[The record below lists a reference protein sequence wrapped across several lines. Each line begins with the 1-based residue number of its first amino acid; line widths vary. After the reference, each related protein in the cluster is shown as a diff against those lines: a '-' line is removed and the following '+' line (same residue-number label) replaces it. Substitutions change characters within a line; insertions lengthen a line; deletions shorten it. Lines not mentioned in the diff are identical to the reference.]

1 MIRTLIDFALRNRL
15 MILGGSLV
23 LFVWG
28 IFSFHALPIEAYP
41 DVADTYVQIITQWP
55 GHAAEEVEQQITV
68 PLEVQLN
75 GVAHLT
81 HLRSVSLSGLSM
93 ITIIY
98 DDDITTFNARQ
109 EVLDRVGQVTLPLNV
124 NPGIGPDYSP
134 TGQIMFYTL
143 TSTNP
148 KYDVMELKSLNDWVV
163 VNQLK
168 SVPNIVDVNPFGG
181 PTREYQVQ
189 LDPGKLV
196 SYGLSLAQVE
206 TALTANN
213 INAGG
218 GFIERGEQAL
228 NVRAVGL
235 MQTTD
240 DIAATV
246 VKVLNGTPVRVRD
259 LGNVVQAPKVRL
271 GQLGKTIRC
280 GPAIPEC
287 SAQERKDG
295 TIVNNDDVVEGIVLL
310 RKGAVAETT
319 LEALHQKIDELNG
332 TNGKVGLLPQGV
344 KFVAHLDR
352 SELMHHTTHTVL
364 RNLTDGVLLVTL
376 ILFLFLGNVRS
387 ALIVAITIPFSLL
400 FAAILLDLRHIPA
413 NLLSLGALDFG
424 MVVDGSVVMVENIL
438 RHTSFGD
445 RKKTFM
451 ETIAIAAHEVQ
462 RPVFFAR
469 VIIIVSYLPIF
480 TLQRVEG
487 RLFSP
492 MAWTVAF
499 ALLGALVFAL
509 LIAPVLCSMLFNSE
523 MKEWRNPVLE
533 WLNRNY
539 ARTLDWCFDHMK
551 FTLGMGLLGLAL
563 MLFLAMSGIIGSE
576 FLPHL
581 DEGAIWVRGTLAPS
595 TGPSVS
601 IAMAKKA
608 RLVLANFPEVK
619 QVISQVGRPDDGS
632 DASGFYNTEFFVDLY
647 PREDWRSDFHGKKDE
662 LIAAMDKQLQQ
673 FPGVDWNFSQPISD
687 NVEEAVSGVKGELAV
702 KLFGT
707 DLKTLEAKADEMQA
721 VMAQV
726 PGVADLGTFQVR
738 GQPNVNLNIDRAA
751 ADRFG
756 INVSDIQDAVETAV
770 GGKALTQILIGEQRY
785 DLTVRYQPQ
794 FRRSVEDISNI
805 RILAP
810 TGERVALSQ
819 LCTVALDDGAS
830 TIYREGNSRYI
841 AIKYSVRGRDL
852 GSTVRQAIEEV
863 GKKVKLPE
871 GYHLD
876 WTGEYESQQRANRRL
891 AIIVPVT
898 LLLMSFILYSAFS
911 SWKWVMLILAVVALS
926 PLGGF
931 LSLLVTG
938 THFSVSSG
946 LGFLALIGV
955 SVEIGVIM
963 IEYINQLRTRG
974 MPVRDAAKE
983 GAALRLRPIMMTMLV
998 ATLGLLPAAMSH
1010 DIGSDSQRPFAI
1022 VIVGGLI
1029 VELLVSVILWPTLY
1043 VFWARPGDRLPP
1055 SEQSFMSEGEHVD

>member
-1 MIRTLIDFALRNRL
+1 LIRALIDFALRNRL
-15 MILGGSLV
+15 LVLGGTLV
-23 LFVWG
+23 LFGWG
-28 IFSFHALPIEAYP
+28 IVSFHNLPIEAYP
-41 DVADTYVQIITQWP
+41 DVADTYAQVITQWP

-68 PLEVQLN
+68 PLEVNLN

-81 HLRSVSLSGLSM
+81 HLRSVSLAGLSV
-93 ITIIY
+93 ITMIY

-109 EVLDRVGQVTLPLNV
+109 EVLDRLQLVTLPPGV
-124 NPGIGPDYSP
+124 NPGLGPDYSP

-143 TSTNP
+143 TSINP
-148 KYDVMELKSLNDWVV
+148 KYDAMELKTLNDWFV

-168 SVPNIVDVNPFGG
+168 SVPNIVDVNRFGG
-181 PTREYQVQ
+181 PTREYQVRI
-189 LDPGKLV
+189 DPGKLV
-196 SYGLSLAQVE
+196 AYGLSLAQAE
-206 TALTANN
+206 QALAANN
-213 INAGG
+213 TNAGG
-218 GFIERGEQAL
+218 GFIERGQQAL
-228 NVRAVGL
+228 NVRALGL

-246 VKVLNGTPVRVRD
+246 VKVQNGTPVRVRD

-271 GQLGKTIRC
+271 GQLGKTIRH
-280 GPAIPEC
+280 E
-287 SAQERKDG
+287 DG
-295 TIVNNDDVVEGIVLL
+295 TAINDDDVVEGIVLL

-319 LEALHQKIDELNG
+319 LASLHQKIDELNG
-332 TNGKVGLLPQGV
+332 TNRYRGLLPAGV
-344 KFVAHLDR
+344 KFVPHLDR
-352 SELMHHTTHTVL
+352 SDLMRYTTHTVL
-364 RNLTDGVLLVTL
+364 RNLTDGVVLVTL
-376 ILFLFLGNVRS
+376 VLFLFLGNVRS
-387 ALIVAITIPFSLL
+387 ALIVTFTIPFSLL

-438 RHTSFGD
+438 RHASFAD
-445 RKKTFM
+445 RRKSFT
-451 ETIAIAAHEVQ
+451 EIIAVAAHEVQ

-469 VIIIVSYLPIF
+469 IIIIVSYLPIF

-509 LIAPVLCSMLFNSE
+509 LIAPVLCSYLFSGT

-533 WLNRNY
+533 WLNRSY
-539 ARTLDWCFDHMK
+539 GRTLDWCFDHMK
-551 FTLGMGLLGLAL
+551 LTLGLGLLCAGVI
-563 MLFLAMSGIIGSE
+563 LFFAFSGIIGSE

-595 TGPSVS
+595 TGPSTGIGV
-601 IAMAKKA
+601 ANQA

-619 QVISQVGRPDDGS
+619 QVVSQVGRPDDGS
-632 DASGFYNTEFFVDLY
+632 DASGFYNTEFFVDLL
-647 PREDWRSDFHGKKDE
+647 PRSEWRKQFKRKDD
-662 LIAAMDKQLQQ
+662 LIAAMDGALNK

-702 KLFGT
+702 KLFGR
-707 DLKTLEAKADEMQA
+707 DLKVLEQKAAEMQT
-721 VMAQV
+721 VMSQI

-738 GQPNVNLNIDRAA
+738 GQPNVNLVVDRAA
-751 ADRFG
+751 ADRFA
-756 INVSDIQDAVETAV
+756 INVSDIQDAVEGAV
-770 GGKALTQILIGEQRY
+770 GGKAVSQILIQEQRY

-794 FRRSVEDISNI
+794 FRKTVEDVSSI

-810 TGERVALSQ
+810 SGERVSLGQVSRIS
-819 LCTVALDDGAS
+819 LDDGAS
-830 TIYREGNSRYI
+830 TIYREGSSRYI

-852 GSTVRQAIEEV
+852 GSTVRQAIDEV
-863 GKKVKLPE
+863 GQKVQLPE

-891 AIIVPVT
+891 AFIVPIT
-898 LLLMSFILYSAFS
+898 LLLMSFILYSAFG
-911 SWKWVMLILAVVALS
+911 SWKWVGLILAVVALA

-963 IEYINQLRTRG
+963 VEYINQLRTRG
-974 MPVRDAAKE
+974 LPVREAAKE
-983 GAALRLRPIMMTMLV
+983 GAQLRLRPIMMTMLV

-1029 VELLVSVILWPTLY
+1029 VELVVSVILWPTLY
-1043 VFWARPGDRLPP
+1043 VFWARPGDKLPP
-1055 SEQSFMSEGEHVD
+1055 SEQSFMAEGEHVD

>member
-1 MIRTLIDFALRNRL
+1 MIRKAIDIALTNPL
-15 MILGGSLV
+15 LVLGGALV

-28 IFSFHALPIEAYP
+28 IISFHALPIEAYP
-41 DVADTYVQIITQWP
+41 DVADTYAQVITQWP

-68 PLEVQLN
+68 PLEVELN

-81 HLRSVSLSGLSM
+81 HLRSASLAGLSI

-109 EVLDRVGQVTLPLNV
+109 EVLDRLQMVTLPTGV
-124 NPGIGPDYSP
+124 NPNIGPDYSP

-143 TSTNP
+143 ASSNP
-148 KYDVMELKSLNDWVV
+148 KYDVMELKSLNDWFV

-189 LDPGKLV
+189 LDAGKLV

-206 TALTANN
+206 NALVANN

-246 VKVLNGTPVRVRD
+246 VKAQNGTPVRVRD
-259 LGNVVQAPKVRL
+259 LGIVVQAPKVRL
-271 GQLGKTIRC
+271 GQLGKTIRK
-280 GPAIPEC
+280 E
-287 SAQERKDG
+287 DG
-295 TIVNNDDVVEGIVLL
+295 TILNEDDVVEGIILL

-319 LEALHQKIDELNG
+319 LVALHNKIDELNG
-332 TNGKVGLLPQGV
+332 VSGKAGLLPVGV
-344 KFVAHLDR
+344 KLVPHLDR
-352 SELMHHTTHTVL
+352 SQLMHHTTHTVL

-400 FAAILLDLRHIPA
+400 FAAILLDLRQIPA

-445 RKKTFM
+445 KKKSFS
-451 ETIAIAAHEVQ
+451 EIIAIAAHEVQ

-509 LIAPVLCSMLFNSE
+509 LIAPVLCSMLFKRD

-533 WLNRNY
+533 WLNHNY
-539 ARTLDWCFDHMK
+539 GRALDWCFDHMK
-551 FTLGMGLLGLAL
+551 FTLGMGLLSLAV
-563 MLFLAMSGIIGSE
+563 MLFLMMSGTIGSE

-595 TGPSVS
+595 TGPSAS
-601 IAMAKKA
+601 IAMAKQA
-608 RLVLANFPEVK
+608 RLMLAGFPEVN
-619 QVISQVGRPDDGS
+619 QVVSQVGRPDDGS
-632 DASGFYNTEFFVDLY
+632 DASGFYNTEFFVDLH
-647 PREDWRSDFHGKKDE
+647 PREQWRSEYHTKDE

-702 KLFGT
+702 KLFGR
-707 DLKTLEAKADEMQA
+707 DLKMLEAKADEMQA
-721 VMAQV
+721 VMSQV

-738 GQPNVNLNIDRAA
+738 GQPNVNLNVDRSA

-756 INVSDIQDAVETAV
+756 INVSDIQDAVESAV

-794 FRRSVEDISNI
+794 YRRTVEDISNI

-810 TGERVALSQ
+810 SGERVALSQ
-819 LCTVALDDGAS
+819 LCNIALDDGAS

-898 LLLMSFILYSAFS
+898 LLLMAFILYSAFG
-911 SWKWVMLILAVVALS
+911 SWKWVGLILAVVALS

-931 LSLLVTG
+931 LSLLLTG

-963 IEYINQLRTRG
+963 VEYINQLRTRG

-1055 SEQSFMSEGEHVD
+1055 SEQSFMAEGEHVD

>member
-1 MIRTLIDFALRNRL
+1 MIRYLIDFALRNR
-15 MILGGSLV
+15 ILVLSVAVV

-28 IFSFHALPIEAYP
+28 IISFHNLPIEAYP
-41 DVADTYVQIITQWP
+41 DVADTYAQVITQWP

-68 PLEVQLN
+68 PLEVILN
-75 GVAHLT
+75 GVAHMT
-81 HLRSVSLSGLSM
+81 HLRSTSLAGLSV

-98 DDDITTFNARQ
+98 DDETTTFNARQ
-109 EVLDRVGQVTLPLNV
+109 EVLDRLQLATLPTGV
-124 NPGIGPDYSP
+124 NPGLGPDYSP

-143 TSTNP
+143 QSTNP
-148 KYDVMELKSLNDWVV
+148 KYDVMELKTLNEWYV

-168 SVPNIVDVNPFGG
+168 TVPNVVDVNPFGG

-189 LDPGKLV
+189 IDPSRLV
-196 SYGLSLAQVE
+196 SYGLSLSQVE
-206 TALTANN
+206 QALAANN
-213 INAGG
+213 TNAGG

-235 MQTTD
+235 MQTTN

-246 VKVLNGTPVRVRD
+246 VKVQNGTPVRVRD
-259 LGNVVQAPKVRL
+259 LAVVVQAPKVRL
-271 GQLGKTIRC
+271 GQLGKTIRH
-280 GPAIPEC
+280 EN
-287 SAQERKDG
+287 G
-295 TIVNNDDVVEGIVLL
+295 TVINDDDVVEGIVLL
-310 RKGAVAETT
+310 RKGAEADST
-319 LEALHQKIDELNG
+319 LDALHDKIAHLNEHQ
-332 TNGKVGLLPQGV
+332 LPRGV
-344 KFVAHLDR
+344 KLVPHLDR
-352 SELMHHTTHTVL
+352 SDLVHYTTHTVL

-376 ILFLFLGNVRS
+376 VLFLFLGNVRS
-387 ALIVAITIPFSLL
+387 ALIVTITIPFALL
-400 FAAILLDLRHIPA
+400 FAAILLDLSHIPA

-424 MVVDGSVVMVENIL
+424 MVVDGSVVMIENIL
-438 RHTSFGD
+438 RHAEYG
-445 RKKTFM
+445 RGKRTFLEM
-451 ETIAIAAHEVQ
+451 IGTAAHEVQ

-469 VIIIVSYLPIF
+469 IIIIVSYLPIF

-487 RLFSP
+487 RLFRP

-499 ALLGALVFAL
+499 ALLGALLFAL
-509 LIAPVLCSMLFNSE
+509 LIAPVLCTLLFKDE
-523 MKEWRNPVLE
+523 IKEWRNPVFH
-533 WLNRNY
+533 WLQERY
-539 ARTLDWCFDHMK
+539 GRQLDWCFDHMK
-551 FTLGMGLLGLAL
+551 LTLGLGVAALAV
-563 MLFLAMSGIIGSE
+563 MLFLGFGGVIGSE

-581 DEGAIWVRGTLAPS
+581 DEGAIWIRGTLAPS
-595 TGPSVS
+595 TGPTTGV
-601 IAMAKKA
+601 ALAKNA
-608 RLVLANFPEVK
+608 RRTLANFPEVT
-619 QVISQVGRPDDGS
+619 QVVSQVGRPDDGS
-632 DASGFYNTEFFVDLY
+632 DASGFYNTEFFVDLL
-647 PREDWRSDFHGKKDE
+647 PRSKWRSEFKTKDD
-662 LIAAMDKQLQQ
+662 LIAAMDTELSK

-707 DLKTLEAKADEMQA
+707 DLKVLEAKANEIQA
-721 VMAQV
+721 VMRRI

-738 GQPNVNLNIDRAA
+738 GQPNVNLVVDRTA

-756 INVSDIQDAVETAV
+756 INVGDVQDAVETAV
-770 GGKALTQILIGEQRY
+770 GGKAVSQILIGEQRY
-785 DLTVRYQPQ
+785 DLTVRYLAT
-794 FRRSVEDISNI
+794 FRKTVEDVANI

-810 TGERVALSQ
+810 SGERVSLGQ
-819 LCTVALDDGAS
+819 LCQIKLEDGAS
-830 TIYREGNSRYI
+830 NIYREGNSRYV

-863 GKKVKLPE
+863 RQKVHLDE

-891 AIIVPVT
+891 AVIVPVT
-898 LLLMSFILYSAFS
+898 LLLMSFILYSAFD
-911 SWKWVMLILAVVALS
+911 SWKWVGLILAVVGLS

-931 LSLLVTG
+931 LSLLLTG

-963 IEYINQLRTRG
+963 VEYINQLRTRG
-974 MPVRDAAKE
+974 MNPREAAKE
-983 GAALRLRPIMMTMLV
+983 GALLRLRPIMMTMLV

-1029 VELLVSVILWPTLY
+1029 VELFISIVLLPTLY
-1043 VFWARPGDRLPP
+1043 VFWARKDDKLPP
-1055 SEQSFMSEGEHVD
+1055 PEITFIEEGEHVD

>member
-1 MIRTLIDFALRNRL
+1 MIRYLIDFALRNR
-15 MILGGSLV
+15 ILVLSVAVV

-28 IFSFHALPIEAYP
+28 IISFHNLPIEAYP
-41 DVADTYVQIITQWP
+41 DVADTYAQVITQWP
-55 GHAAEEVEQQITV
+55 GHAAEEVEQQLTV
-68 PLEVQLN
+68 PLEVILN
-75 GVAHLT
+75 GVAHMT
-81 HLRSVSLSGLSM
+81 HLRSTSLAGLSV

-98 DDDITTFNARQ
+98 DDQTTTFNARQ
-109 EVLDRVGQVTLPLNV
+109 EVLDRLQLATLPAGV
-124 NPGIGPDYSP
+124 NPGLGPDYSP

-143 TSTNP
+143 QSTNP
-148 KYDVMELKSLNDWVV
+148 KYDVMELKTLNEWYV

-168 SVPNIVDVNPFGG
+168 TVPNVVDVNPFGG

-189 LDPGKLV
+189 IDPGKLV
-196 SYGLSLAQVE
+196 AYGLSLSQVE
-206 TALTANN
+206 QALAANN
-213 INAGG
+213 TNAGG

-246 VKVLNGTPVRVRD
+246 VKVQNGTPVRVRD
-259 LGNVVQAPKVRL
+259 LAVVVQAPKVRL
-271 GQLGKTIRC
+271 GQLGKTIRH
-280 GPAIPEC
+280 E
-287 SAQERKDG
+287 DG
-295 TIVNNDDVVEGIVLL
+295 TVINDDDVVEGIVLL
-310 RKGAVAETT
+310 RKGAEADST
-319 LEALHQKIDELNG
+319 LDALHEKIAQLNEHQM
-332 TNGKVGLLPQGV
+332 PAGV
-344 KFVAHLDR
+344 KLVPHLDR
-352 SELMHHTTHTVL
+352 SDLVHYTTHTVL

-376 ILFLFLGNVRS
+376 VLFLFLGNVRS
-387 ALIVAITIPFSLL
+387 ALIVTITIPFALL
-400 FAAILLDLRHIPA
+400 FAAILLDLSHIPA

-424 MVVDGSVVMVENIL
+424 MVVDGSVVMIENIL
-438 RHTSFGD
+438 RHAEYG
-445 RKKTFM
+445 RGKKTFLEM
-451 ETIAIAAHEVQ
+451 IGTAAHEVQ

-469 VIIIVSYLPIF
+469 IIIIVSYLPIF

-487 RLFSP
+487 RLFRP

-499 ALLGALVFAL
+499 ALLGALLFAL
-509 LIAPVLCSMLFNSE
+509 LIAPVLCTLLFKDE
-523 MKEWRNPVLE
+523 IKEWHNPVFH
-533 WLNRNY
+533 WLQERY
-539 ARTLDWCFDHMK
+539 GRQLDWCFDHMK
-551 FTLGMGLLGLAL
+551 LTLGLGAAAFVV
-563 MLFLAMSGIIGSE
+563 MLFLAFGGVIGSE

-595 TGPSVS
+595 TGPSAAIS
-601 IAMAKKA
+601 LAEQA
-608 RLVLANFPEVK
+608 RRALANFPEVT
-619 QVISQVGRPDDGS
+619 QVVSQVGRPDDGS
-632 DASGFYNTEFFVDLY
+632 DASGFYNTEFFVDLL
-647 PREDWRSDFHGKKDE
+647 PRSKWRSDFKTKDD
-662 LIAAMDKQLQQ
+662 LISAMDRELSR

-707 DLKTLEAKADEMQA
+707 DLKVLEAKANEIQA
-721 VMAQV
+721 LMSRI

-738 GQPNVNLNIDRAA
+738 GQPNVNLVVDRAA

-756 INVSDIQDAVETAV
+756 INVSDVQDAVETAV
-770 GGKALTQILIGEQRY
+770 GGKAVSQILIREQRY
-785 DLTVRYQPQ
+785 DLAVRYQAP
-794 FRRSVEDISNI
+794 FRKTVEDVANI

-810 TGERVALSQ
+810 SGERVSLGQ
-819 LCTVALDDGAS
+819 LCQIKLEDGAS
-830 TIYREGNSRYI
+830 NIYREGNSRYV

-863 GKKVKLPE
+863 RQKVRLDE

-891 AIIVPVT
+891 AFIVPIT
-898 LLLMSFILYSAFS
+898 LLLMSFILYSAFD
-911 SWKWVMLILAVVALS
+911 SWKWVGLILAVVGLS

-931 LSLLVTG
+931 LSLLLTG

-963 IEYINQLRTRG
+963 VEYINQLRTRG
-974 MPVRDAAKE
+974 MNPREAARE
-983 GAALRLRPIMMTMLV
+983 GALLRLRPIMMTMLV

-1029 VELLVSVILWPTLY
+1029 VELFISIVLLPTLY
-1043 VFWARPGDRLPP
+1043 VFWARKSDKLPLP
-1055 SEQSFMSEGEHVD
+1055 ELGFIEEGEHVD

>member
-1 MIRTLIDFALRNRL
+1 MIRKAIDFALTNSL
-15 MILGGSLV
+15 LVLGGALV

-28 IFSFHALPIEAYP
+28 VVSFHNLPIEAYP

-55 GHAAEEVEQQITV
+55 GHAAEEVEQQITI

-75 GVAHLT
+75 GVPHLT
-81 HLRSVSLSGLSM
+81 HLRSVSLMGLSM
-93 ITIIY
+93 ITMIY
-98 DDDITTFNARQ
+98 DDEITTFTARQ
-109 EVLDRVGQVTLPLNV
+109 EVLDRLAQATMPPNV
-124 NPGIGPDYSP
+124 NPGLGPDYSP

-148 KYDVMELKSLNDWVV
+148 KYDVMELKALQDWFVL
-163 VNQLK
+163 NQLK
-168 SVPNIVDVNPFGG
+168 SVPNVVDVNIFGG

-196 SYGLSLAQVE
+196 SYSLSLSTVE
-206 TALTANN
+206 QALANNN

-218 GFIERGEQAL
+218 GFIERGQQSL

-246 VKVLNGTPVRVRD
+246 VKVQNGTPVRVRD

-271 GQLGKTIRC
+271 GQLGKTIRT
-280 GPAIPEC
+280 E
-287 SAQERKDG
+287 DG
-295 TIVNNDDVVEGIVLL
+295 TILNDNDVVEGIVLL
-310 RKGAVAETT
+310 RKSAVAEET
-319 LEALHQKIDELNG
+319 LDELHKKIDELNG
-332 TNGKVGLLPQGV
+332 TKGKPGLLPAGV
-344 KFVAHLDR
+344 KFVPHLDR
-352 SELMHHTTHTVL
+352 SQLVRYTTHTVL
-364 RNLTDGVLLVTL
+364 TNLTHGVLLVTL
-376 ILFLFLGNVRS
+376 VLFLFLGNVRS
-387 ALIVAITIPFSLL
+387 ALVVTFTIPFSLL
-400 FAAILLDLRHIPA
+400 FASILLDLRHIPA

-438 RHTSFGD
+438 RHASFSNQ
-445 RKKTFM
+445 KKSFLEIVST
-451 ETIAIAAHEVQ
+451 AAHEVNK
-462 RPVFFAR
+462 PVFFSLT
-469 VIIIVSYLPIF
+469 IIIVAYLPIF

-499 ALLGALVFAL
+499 ALLGALVFSL
-509 LIAPVLCSMLFNSE
+509 FIAPVLCLLLFKSGIH
-523 MKEWRNPVLE
+523 EWRNPVLE
-533 WLNRNY
+533 WVNRNY
-539 ARTLDWCFDHMK
+539 GRALDWCFDHLK
-551 FTLGMGLLGLAL
+551 FTLGGGLIALAV

-595 TGPSVS
+595 TGPSTG
-601 IAMAKKA
+601 IELARQA
-608 RLVLANFPEVK
+608 RLALVRDFPEVT
-619 QVISQVGRPDDGS
+619 QSVSQVGRPDDGS
-632 DASGFYNTEFFVDLY
+632 DASGFYNTEFFVDLL
-647 PREDWRSDFHGKKDE
+647 PRKKWRHQFHSKDA
-662 LIAAMDKQLQQ
+662 LIAAMDKDLQQ

-707 DLKTLEAKADEMQA
+707 DLKTLEEKADQIQA
-721 VMAQV
+721 VMSQI

-738 GQPNVNLNIDRAA
+738 GQPNVNLNVDRAA

-756 INVSDIQDAVETAV
+756 INVSDIQDAIETAV
-770 GGKALTQILIGEQRY
+770 GGKAVSQILIREQRF
-785 DLTVRYQPQ
+785 DMTVRYQPQ
-794 FRRSVEDISNI
+794 YRQSVEDIANI

-810 TGERVALSQ
+810 SGERVSLAQ
-819 LCTVALDDGAS
+819 LCKITLDDGAS

-863 GKKVKLPE
+863 GEKVQLPE

-876 WTGEYESQQRANRRL
+876 WTGEYESQKRANRRL
-891 AIIVPVT
+891 SYIVPLT
-898 LLLMSFILYSAFS
+898 LLLMSFILYIAFG
-911 SWKWVMLILAVVALS
+911 SWKWVGFILAVVALA

-931 LSLLVTG
+931 LSLLMTG

-963 IEYINQLRTRG
+963 LEYINQLRTRG
-974 MPVRDAAKE
+974 LPVREAAKE
-983 GAALRLRPIMMTMLV
+983 GASLRLRPIMMTMLV

-1029 VELLVSVILWPTLY
+1029 VEMFICVILWPTLY

-1055 SEQSFMSEGEHVD
+1055 PEHGFVEDGEHVD

>member
-1 MIRTLIDFALRNRL
+1 MIRALIDFALRNRL
-15 MILGGSLV
+15 LVLGGALV

-28 IFSFHALPIEAYP
+28 IISFHNLPIEAYP
-41 DVADTYVQIITQWP
+41 DVADTYTQVITQWP

-68 PLEVQLN
+68 PLEVDLN

-81 HLRSVSLSGLSM
+81 HLRSVSLAGLSI

-98 DDDITTFNARQ
+98 DDDVTTFDARE
-109 EVLDRVGQVTLPLNV
+109 EVIQRLQNVTLPNGV
-124 NPGIGPDYSP
+124 NPSLGPDYSP

-143 TSTNP
+143 QSTNP
-148 KYDVMELKSLNDWVV
+148 KYDVMELKTLNDWFV

-168 SVPNIVDVNPFGG
+168 SVPNVVDVNPFGG

-189 LDPGKLV
+189 IDPNKLV
-196 SYGLSLAQVE
+196 SYGLSLTQVE
-206 TALTANN
+206 QAIAANN
-213 INAGG
+213 TNAGG
-218 GFIERGEQAL
+218 GFIERGQQAL

-235 MQTTD
+235 MQTTG

-246 VKVLNGTPVRVRD
+246 VKVQDGTPVRVRD
-259 LGNVVQAPKVRL
+259 LANATQAPKVRL
-271 GQLGKTIRC
+271 GQLGKTIRR
-280 GPAIPEC
+280 
-287 SAQERKDG
+287 QDG
-295 TIVNNDDVVEGIVLL
+295 TIINDNDVVEGIVLL
-310 RKGAVAETT
+310 RKGAEADAT
-319 LEALHQKIDELNG
+319 LDALHQKIAQLNS
-332 TNGKVGLLPQGV
+332 GLLPPGV
-344 KFVAHLDR
+344 KFVPHLDR
-352 SELMHHTTHTVL
+352 SDLVHYTTHTVL

-387 ALIVAITIPFSLL
+387 ALIVTVTIPFSLL
-400 FAAILLDLRHIPA
+400 FAAILLDLQHIPA

-438 RHTSFGD
+438 RHTAFGNAK
-445 RKKTFM
+445 RSFM
-451 ETIAIAAHEVQ
+451 ETIAVAAHEVQ

-469 VIIIVSYLPIF
+469 IIIIVAYLPIF

-487 RLFSP
+487 RLFRP

-499 ALLGALVFAL
+499 ALLGALIFAL
-509 LIAPVLCSMLFNSE
+509 LIAPVLCSMLFKERIHEWKNPLLDKLNSA
-523 MKEWRNPVLE
+523 
-533 WLNRNY
+533 Y
-539 ARTLDWCFDHMK
+539 SATLGWCFEHMK
-551 FTLGMGLLGLAL
+551 FTLSAGLLAAAL
-563 MLFLAMSGIIGSE
+563 MIFMAFSGIIGSE

-595 TGPSVS
+595 TGPTAG
-601 IAMAKKA
+601 ITLANQA
-608 RLVLANFPEVK
+608 RLVLADFPEVK
-619 QVISQVGRPDDGS
+619 QVVSQVGRPDDGS
-632 DASGFYNTEFFVDLY
+632 DASGFYNTEFFVDLL
-647 PREDWRSDFHGKKDE
+647 PRSQWRKQFPTKDD
-662 LIAAMDKQLQQ
+662 LIGAMDKALDQ

-702 KLFGT
+702 KLFGR
-707 DLKTLEAKADEMQA
+707 DLKTLEQKAEEMQT
-721 VMAQV
+721 VMGQI

-738 GQPNVNLNIDRAA
+738 GQPNVNLVVNRAA

-770 GGKALTQILIGEQRY
+770 GGKAVSQILIGEQRY
-785 DLTVRYQPQ
+785 DLTVRYQE
-794 FRRSVEDISNI
+794 RYRKTVDDIANI

-810 TGERVALSQ
+810 SGERVSLSQ
-819 LCTVALDDGAS
+819 LCQISLDDGAS

-863 GKKVKLPE
+863 RRKVQLPE

-891 AIIVPVT
+891 AVIVPVT
-898 LLLMSFILYSAFS
+898 VLLMAFILYSAFG
-911 SWKWVMLILAVVALS
+911 SWKWVGLILAVVGLS

-931 LSLLVTG
+931 FSLLLTG

-963 IEYINQLRTRG
+963 IEYINQLRVRG
-974 MPVRDAAKE
+974 LPVREAARE
-983 GAALRLRPIMMTMLV
+983 GAGLRLRPIMMTMLV

-1029 VELLVSVILWPTLY
+1029 VELFVSVILWPTLY

-1055 SEQSFMSEGEHVD
+1055 PEHGFVEEGEHVD

>member
-1 MIRTLIDFALRNRL
+1 MIRYLVDFALRNRIMVL
-15 MILGGSLV
+15 SLALI

-28 IFSFHALPIEAYP
+28 IISFHNLPIEAYP
-41 DVADTYVQIITQWP
+41 DVADTYTQIITQWP

-75 GVAHLT
+75 GVPHMT
-81 HLRSVSLSGLSM
+81 HLRSVSLAGLSV

-98 DDDITTFNARQ
+98 DDDVTTFNARQ
-109 EVLDRVGQVTLPLNV
+109 EVLDRLAQATMPTGV
-124 NPGIGPDYSP
+124 NPSLGPDYSP

-148 KYDVMELKSLNDWVV
+148 KYDVMELKTLQDWFVL
-163 VNQLK
+163 NQLK
-168 SVPNIVDVNPFGG
+168 SVPNVVDVNIFGG

-189 LDPGKLV
+189 LDPNKLV
-196 SYGLSLAQVE
+196 SYGLTLGQVE
-206 TALTANN
+206 QALTNNN

-218 GFIERGEQAL
+218 GFIERGDQAL

-235 MQTTD
+235 MVNTD
-240 DIAATV
+240 DIGATV
-246 VKVLNGTPVRVRD
+246 VKAVNGTPVRVRD
-259 LGNVVQAPKVRL
+259 LGVVTQAPKVRL
-271 GQLGKTIRC
+271 GQLGKTIRH
-280 GPAIPEC
+280 E
-287 SAQERKDG
+287 DG
-295 TIVNNDDVVEGIVLL
+295 TLINDDDVVEGIVLL
-310 RKGAVAETT
+310 RKGAEADAT
-319 LEALHQKIDELNG
+319 LNALHKKIDELN
-332 TNGKVGLLPQGV
+332 NGLLPHGV
-344 KFVAHLDR
+344 KFVPHLDR
-352 SELMHHTTHTVL
+352 SDLVHYTTHTVL

-387 ALIVAITIPFSLL
+387 ALVVTITIPFSLL

-424 MVVDGSVVMVENIL
+424 MVVDGSVVMVENIM
-438 RHTSFGD
+438 RHAEFHQENKSLLQIIG
-445 RKKTFM
+445 
-451 ETIAIAAHEVQ
+451 IAAHEVQ

-469 VIIIVSYLPIF
+469 IIIIVSYLPIF

-499 ALLGALVFAL
+499 ALLGALLFAL
-509 LIAPVLCSMLFNSE
+509 LIAPVLCSFLFKDRI
-523 MKEWRNPVLE
+523 KEWRNPVLE
-533 WLNRNY
+533 WLNGIY
-539 ARTLDWCFDHMK
+539 GRTLEWCFDHMK
-551 FTLGMGLLGLAL
+551 ITLGGGVAAFVL
-563 MLFLAMSGIIGSE
+563 MLFLAFSGVIGSE

-595 TGPSVS
+595 TGPSAGIS
-601 IAMAKKA
+601 LANKA
-608 RLVLANFPEVK
+608 RLVLADFPEVK
-619 QVISQVGRPDDGS
+619 QVVSQVGRPDDGS
-632 DASGFYNTEFFVDLY
+632 DASGFYNTEFFVDLL
-647 PREDWRSDFHGKKDE
+647 PRSRWRTQFKTKEE
-662 LIAAMDKQLQQ
+662 LIAAMDKALSR

-702 KLFGT
+702 KLFGP
-707 DLKTLEAKADEMQA
+707 DLKVLEQKANQMQG
-721 VMAQV
+721 VMSNI
-726 PGVADLGTFQVR
+726 PGIADLGVFEVR
-738 GQPNVNLNIDRAA
+738 GQPNVNLVIDRAA

-770 GGKALTQILIGEQRY
+770 GGKAVTQILIGDQRY
-785 DLTVRYQPQ
+785 DLTVRYQEP
-794 FRRSVEDISNI
+794 FRKTVDDIANI
-805 RILAP
+805 RIVSP
-810 TGERVALSQ
+810 SGERVSLGQ
-819 LCTVALDDGAS
+819 VCQIKLEDGAS
-830 TIYREGNSRYI
+830 TIYREGSSRYI

-863 GKKVKLPE
+863 GQKVQLPE

-891 AIIVPVT
+891 AIVVPIT
-898 LLLMSFILYSAFS
+898 LLLMSFILYSAFG
-911 SWKWVMLILAVVALS
+911 SWKWVVLLFAVVALA

-931 LSLLVTG
+931 FSLLLTG

-963 IEYINQLRTRG
+963 LEYINQLRTRG
-974 MPVRDAAKE
+974 RNPREAAKE
-983 GAALRLRPIMMTMLV
+983 GASLRLRPIMMTMLV
-998 ATLGLLPAAMSH
+998 ATLGLLPAALSH

-1029 VELLVSVILWPTLY
+1029 VELFISVILWPTLY
-1043 VFWARPGDRLPP
+1043 VFWARPGDVLPP
-1055 SEQSFMSEGEHVD
+1055 PELGFVSDGEHVD

>member
-1 MIRTLIDFALRNRL
+1 MIRYLIDFALRNR
-15 MILGGSLV
+15 ILVLSV
-23 LFVWG
+23 AAILFVWG
-28 IFSFHALPIEAYP
+28 IISFHNLPIEAYP
-41 DVADTYVQIITQWP
+41 DVADTYAQIITQWP

-75 GVAHLT
+75 GVAHMT
-81 HLRSVSLSGLSM
+81 HLRSTSLAGLSV

-98 DDDITTFNARQ
+98 DDETTTFNARQ
-109 EVLDRVGQVTLPLNV
+109 EVLDRLQLTTLPQGV
-124 NPGIGPDYSP
+124 NPGLGPDYSP

-148 KYDVMELKSLNDWVV
+148 KYDAMELKTLQDWFVL
-163 VNQLK
+163 NQLK
-168 SVPNIVDVNPFGG
+168 SVPNVVDVNIFGG

-196 SYGLSLAQVE
+196 SYGLSLSQVE
-206 TALTANN
+206 QALANNN

-218 GFIERGEQAL
+218 GFIERGQQAL

-235 MQTTD
+235 MQNTD
-240 DIAATV
+240 DIGATL
-246 VKVLNGTPVRVRD
+246 VKVVNGTPVHVRD
-259 LGNVVQAPKVRL
+259 LGVVMQAPKVRL
-271 GQLGKTIRC
+271 GQLGKTIRH
-280 GPAIPEC
+280 E
-287 SAQERKDG
+287 DG
-295 TIVNNDDVVEGIVLL
+295 SLINDDDVVEGIVLL
-310 RKGAVAETT
+310 RKGAEADAT
-319 LEALHQKIDELNG
+319 LDALHLKINELN
-332 TNGKVGLLPQGV
+332 NGLLPKGV
-344 KFVAHLDR
+344 KFVPHLDR
-352 SELMHHTTHTVL
+352 SDLVHYTTHTVL

-376 ILFLFLGNVRS
+376 VLFLFLGNVRS
-387 ALIVAITIPFSLL
+387 ALIVTITIPFALL
-400 FAAILLDLRHIPA
+400 FAAILLDISHIPA

-424 MVVDGSVVMVENIL
+424 MVVDGSVVMIENIL
-438 RHTSFGD
+438 RHAEYGRGKKSFIE
-445 RKKTFM
+445 M
-451 ETIAIAAHEVQ
+451 IATAAHEVQ

-469 VIIIVSYLPIF
+469 IIIIVSYLPIF

-487 RLFSP
+487 RLFRP

-499 ALLGALVFAL
+499 ALLGALLFAL
-509 LIAPVLCSMLFNSE
+509 LIAPVLCTLLFKGE
-523 MKEWRNPVLE
+523 IKEWRNPVFHFLQE
-533 WLNRNY
+533 QY
-539 ARTLDWCFDHMK
+539 GRTLDWCFDHLR
-551 FTLGMGLLGLAL
+551 FTFGMGLAALAL
-563 MLFLAMSGIIGSE
+563 MLFLMFSGIVGSE

-595 TGPSVS
+595 TGPSTGISV
-601 IAMAKKA
+601 ANAGRRALA
-608 RLVLANFPEVK
+608 RFPEVK
-619 QVISQVGRPDDGS
+619 QIVSQVGRPDDGS
-632 DASGFYNTEFFVDLY
+632 DASGFYNTEFFVDLL
-647 PREDWRSDFHGKKDE
+647 PRSEWRSEYKTKDD
-662 LIAAMDKQLQQ
+662 LIAAMDKELGK

-707 DLKTLEAKADEMQA
+707 DLKVLEAKADELQN
-721 VMAQV
+721 VMSKI

-738 GQPNVNLNIDRAA
+738 GQPNVNLIVDRAA

-756 INVSDIQDAVETAV
+756 INVSDVQDAVETAV
-770 GGKALTQILIGEQRY
+770 GGKAVSQILVGEQHY
-785 DLTVRYQPQ
+785 DLTVRYQEP

-810 TGERVALSQ
+810 SGERVSLGQ
-819 LCTVALDDGAS
+819 LCRIKLEDGAS

-863 GKKVKLPE
+863 RHKVQLPE

-891 AIIVPVT
+891 AIIVPIT
-898 LLLMSFILYSAFS
+898 LVLMSFILYSAFD
-911 SWKWVMLILAVVALS
+911 SWKWVALILSVVALS

-931 LSLLVTG
+931 FSLLLTH

-963 IEYINQLRTRG
+963 VEYINQLRTRG
-974 MPVRDAAKE
+974 
-983 GAALRLRPIMMTMLV
+983 
-998 ATLGLLPAAMSH
+998 
-1010 DIGSDSQRPFAI
+1010 
-1022 VIVGGLI
+1022 
-1029 VELLVSVILWPTLY
+1029 
-1043 VFWARPGDRLPP
+1043 
-1055 SEQSFMSEGEHVD
+1055 

>member
-1 MIRTLIDFALRNRL
+1 MLRKAIDIALANPL
-15 MILGGSLV
+15 MVLGGALV

-28 IFSFHALPIEAYP
+28 IISFHALPIEAYP
-41 DVADTYVQIITQWP
+41 DVADTYAQIITQWP

-68 PLEVQLN
+68 PLEVELN

-81 HLRSVSLSGLSM
+81 HLRSVSLMGLSV

-109 EVLDRVGQVTLPLNV
+109 EVLDRLQNVTLPAGV
-124 NPGIGPDYSP
+124 STGIGPDYSP

-148 KYDVMELKSLNDWVV
+148 KYDVMELKALNDWFV

-168 SVPNIVDVNPFGG
+168 SVPNVVDVNPFGG

-189 LDPGKLV
+189 LDPDKLV
-196 SYGLSLAQVE
+196 SYGITLPQVE
-206 TALTANN
+206 QALINNN

-218 GFIERGEQAL
+218 GFIERGQQAL

-235 MQTTD
+235 MQSTE
-240 DIAATV
+240 DIGATV
-246 VKVLNGTPVRVRD
+246 VKVQNGTPVRVRD

-271 GQLGKTIRC
+271 GQLGKTIHK
-280 GPAIPEC
+280 E
-287 SAQERKDG
+287 DG

-319 LEALHQKIDELNG
+319 LAALHEKIDQLNG
-332 TNGKVGLLPQGV
+332 MKGKAGLLPVGV
-344 KFVAHLDR
+344 KLVPHLDR

-376 ILFLFLGNVRS
+376 VLFLFLGNVRS
-387 ALIVAITIPFSLL
+387 ALIVAVTIPFSLL

-438 RHTSFGD
+438 RHASFGD
-445 RKKTFM
+445 HKKSFR
-451 ETIAIAAHEVQ
+451 EIVAVAAHEVQ
-462 RPVFFAR
+462 KPVFFAR
-469 VIIIVSYLPIF
+469 IIIIVSYLPIF

-499 ALLGALVFAL
+499 ALLGALIFAL
-509 LIAPVLCSMLFNSE
+509 FVAPVLCNYLFSRE
-523 MKEWRNPVLE
+523 IKEWRNPVLE
-533 WLNRNY
+533 WLNRSY
-539 ARTLDWCFDHMK
+539 ARSLDWCFDHLK
-551 FTLGMGLLGLAL
+551 LTLALGLAALGL
-563 MLFLAMSGIIGSE
+563 MIFLATSGIIGSE

-595 TGPSVS
+595 TGPTAS
-601 IAMAKKA
+601 IDMAKRA
-608 RLVLANFPEVK
+608 RIMLAEFPEVT
-619 QVISQVGRPDDGS
+619 QVVSQVGRPDDGS
-632 DASGFYNTEFFVDLY
+632 DASGFYNTEFFVDLR
-647 PREDWRSDFHGKKDE
+647 PREEWRPQFHEKKIE
-662 LIAAMDKQLQQ
+662 LIDAMDKKLEQ

-702 KLFGT
+702 KLFGR
-707 DLKTLEAKADEMQA
+707 DLKTLEEKADQIQA
-721 VMAQV
+721 VMSQV

-738 GQPNVNLNIDRAA
+738 GQPNVNVNVDRAA
-751 ADRFG
+751 ADRYG
-756 INVSDIQDAVETAV
+756 INVSDIQDAIESAV
-770 GGKALTQILIGEQRY
+770 GGKAVSQILIGEQRF

-794 FRRSVEDISNI
+794 FRRTVDDIANI
-805 RILAP
+805 RLLAP
-810 TGERVALSQ
+810 SGERVSLAQLSKI
-819 LCTVALDDGAS
+819 TLDDGAS

-852 GSTVRQAIEEV
+852 GSTVRQAIDEV
-863 GKKVKLPE
+863 GRAVKLPE

-898 LLLMSFILYSAFS
+898 LLLMSFILYSAFG
-911 SWKWVMLILAVVALS
+911 SWKWVGLILAVVALS

-931 LSLLVTG
+931 ISLLITG

-963 IEYINQLRTRG
+963 VEYINQLRTRG

-1055 SEQSFMSEGEHVD
+1055 AEQSFMSEGEHVD